1 MQAITNRQKRYI
13 APTPAARCTTK
24 GALTRAP
31 AQLDIL
37 EHKAVAPDP
46 FKTRGTHLPP
56 RSRRKVTV
64 ERLQRASGA
73 VLRSFAKIINAVLPF
88 SIITDAIVLPSWAMG
103 ADKLG
108 TDPHE
113 LKAQAEKLQRRYKGT
128 PITIPVRNYALG
140 VPVPSPQPLLDGM
153 HFPAPDPD
161 TKKTVIFCNPNA
173 MFWEQAEEVVDF
185 YNRELGCN
193 VVVFNYR
200 GVGQSKGRP
209 TISRTQKDMDA
220 VLKMVT
226 ETWEVSDKDI
236 LVHGRSVGGPHAAYI
251 ASKHPEMT
259 LVCDRTFT
267 NLASAAK
274 NMVGGGAKGSILGG
288 LAYTF
293 AADDVSTH
301 AHFQKVKGPKLCIA
315 DHHDE
320 MFPNYRGDGGDVIDL
335 NRRETDTHND
345 FTTTFQSRL
354 VRKWVTKTFVR
365 R

>member
-1 MQAITNRQKRYI
+1 MRPINQRQKSYV
-13 APTPAARCTTK
+13 APTPAAHRSVPD
-24 GALTRAP
+24 ALTRP
-31 AQLDIL
+31 AVQDIL
-37 EHKAVAPDP
+37 ERKDNAPAP
-46 FKTRGTHLPP
+46 FKNRGTHLPP
-56 RSRRKVTV
+56 RSRRKIFVDN
-64 ERLQRASGA
+64 LQRAGGA

-88 SIITDAIVLPSWAMG
+88 SILTDTIVLPSWAMG
-103 ADKLG
+103 ADSLG
-108 TDPHE
+108 TTPDK
-113 LKAQAEKLQRRYKGT
+113 LKKEAEKLQRQYKGT
-128 PITIPVRNYALG
+128 PITIPVRNYAFG
-140 VPVPSPQPLLDGM
+140 VPVPGPQPLLDGM
-153 HFPAPDPD
+153 HFPAPDPA

-173 MFWEQAEEVVDF
+173 MFWEQSKEVVDF

-200 GVGQSKGRP
+200 GVSQSTGRP
-209 TISRTQKDMDA
+209 TISRTQKDMDS
-220 VLKMVT
+220 VLKMVK
-226 ETWEVSDKDI
+226 ETWNVSDKDI

-274 NMVGGGAKGSILGG
+274 NMVGGGAKGNILGG

-301 AHFQKVKGPKLCIA
+301 THFQKAKGPKLCIA

-320 MFPNYRGDGGDVIDL
+320 MFPNYRGEGGDVIDL
-335 NRRETDTHND
+335 NRREKDTHND
-345 FTTTFQSRL
+345 FGTTFRSRL
-354 VRKWVTKTFVR
+354 VRKWITKTFVR